1 MGRNSLVTLIAVL
14 ILATT
19 REGAAAGDAE
29 AGAQAFQTCAACHA
43 LEPGVHRTGPSL
55 AEVFGR
61 EAGAAEGFH
70 RYSDALRSADLVWR
84 EDTLNGFL
92 ADPQAFL
99 PGNRMT
105 FRGINDTQARAD
117 LIAYLQAATAA
128 GARAEAAEQGAM
140 TATPELM
147 DLRQEA
153 GPHNRIT
160 SIRYCGDTYTVGV
173 ESGEFH
179 PFWEFNLRFK
189 TDSGD
194 KGPEPGHPVLIPA
207 SMMGDRAFAI
217 FAAPEEISAF
227 IEKHC

>member
-1 MGRNSLVTLIAVL
+1 MSRNSLVTLIAVL
-14 ILATT
+14 ILAAT
-19 REGAAAGDAE
+19 RQGGAAGDAE
-29 AGAQAFQTCAACHA
+29 AGAHVFGTCAACHT

-55 AEVFGR
+55 ADVFGR

-105 FRGINDTQARAD
+105 FRGINDAQARAD
-117 LIAYLQAATAA
+117 LIAYLQNVTAA
-128 GARAEAAEQGAM
+128 GAAAEPAEQG
-140 TATPELM
+140 LI
-147 DLRQEA
+147 DLRREV
-153 GPHNRIT
+153 GPNNRIT

-173 ESGEFH
+173 ESGESH

-189 TDSGD
+189 TDSSD

-217 FAAPEEISAF
+217 FAAPEEISAS
-227 IEKHC
+227 IEKRC